1 MIAIEDYETLPKL
14 SGVNTDAN
22 EFYTWLV
29 KKKGLAEDSI
39 FACADKQ
46 QCSWATNGT
55 KATEITNELF
65 NLWRKVT
72 DWGDAGV
79 ATTEFF
85 FYYSGHGFANTKTS
99 NDKPVDHLV
108 ASDFQ
113 NAIMSGD
120 KCLEF
125 YKIKESLYRSLGPVT
140 HYYFIDACRNTNND
154 VKPTGLSFN
163 PPQATNGS
171 TGASFWLFST
181 ARQEVAARDSE
192 FARALVEGLGG
203 AGSAADWYKARFWVM
218 FQNLCEYVDRRIQKR
233 SAQQV
238 DADQEGKGRGL
249 ILEVKPVPEYE
260 CQIVID
266 NAKPTDEFTLS
277 ISTQGSP
284 PDEIEFKGGS
294 YKFQRA
300 PGYHNITLTH
310 TTAEVVQKEPPP
322 SDEGV
327 SLFENLAMRFEM
339 DTVAARRE
347 VSAERGRVSPNADVM
362 FTALPM
368 DEIQLEN
375 LGSGFVRTKTGT
387 FESEVEPGDYLI
399 TLRQSGRR
407 IGSKRLNIKRG
418 AMLTLDLRDP
428 ELNLVSVQPSPIR
441 DQCINVIAQ
450 HQDPP
455 LRRLSQTLGPLS
467 TWDLS
472 LVLSLLGASRIVSS
486 ANDFPLLSQLPLTS
500 FTGSKPADS
509 PVYVLAGFEKS
520 KGEFEVGVS
529 DDEHVAWQEMS
540 RVASL
545 GIHEKLI
552 PATPG
557 AHLVSIKIPKQPP
570 ITYATHCLPNRATL
584 VVFTEDIDG
593 RLTLHQYILPIR
605 VLFGFLESRVLEYLQ
620 NDPLEVVR
628 LMFLAQIQ
636 FARKRPVFGEGGGP
650 IQYAETL
657 LDGKWLDP
665 IMSLIGAY
673 QLIRQG
679 VLKEHPNLLDLML
692 QNLRTFFGGLPDTE
706 AIAKVIG
713 QPWTMPNAAP
723 LLLESV
729 LAFDENQEQRML
741 PLAYDQVD
749 YGSAWTSWRD
759 MVK

>member
-1 MIAIEDYETLPKL
+1 MTARAFIIAIEEYETLPRL
-14 SGVNTDAN
+14 NGVNNDAN
-22 EFYTWLV
+22 EFHDWLV
-29 KKKGLAEDSI
+29 QKKGLSPTSI
-39 FACADKQ
+39 FACADKRF
-46 QCSWATNGT
+46 CPWATAGT
-55 KATEITNELF
+55 KSSEITTELF
-65 NLWRKVT
+65 NLWKKVT
-72 DWGDAGV
+72 DWEDGGD

-85 FYYSGHGFANTKTS
+85 FYYSGHGFANTKTI

-113 NAIMSGD
+113 NAILSGD

-163 PPQATNGS
+163 PPQAKNGS

-181 ARQEVAARDSE
+181 AKQELAARDSE
-192 FARALVEGLGG
+192 FARALVDGLSGI
-203 AGSAADWYKARFWVM
+203 GSAADWYKTKFWVM
-218 FQNLCEYVDRRIQKR
+218 FTNLWEYVDGRIQQR
-233 SAQQV
+233 SPQQV
-238 DADQEGKGRGL
+238 DSDQEGKGRGL
-249 ILEVKPVPEYE
+249 ILEVKPIPQYE
-260 CQIVID
+260 CEIVVD

-284 PDEIEFKGGS
+284 PAQSKFQGGS
-294 YKFQRA
+294 HKFKSL
-300 PGYHNITLTH
+300 PGYQVITVTH
-310 TTAEVVQKEPPP
+310 PTAVVVQKDPPV

-327 SLFENLAMRFEM
+327 SLFENCVLRFELQ
-339 DTVAARRE
+339 AAR
-347 VSAERGRVSPNADVM
+347 VKSARRRGPRSSQADVSL
-362 FTALPM
+362 TALST

-375 LGSGFVRTKTGT
+375 LGSGA
-387 FESEVEPGDYLI
+387 VETASGQLKSKVVPGDYLVKV
-399 TLRQSGRR
+399 RQSGRT
-407 IGSKRLNIKRG
+407 IGSKRLSVKRG
-418 AMLTLDLRDP
+418 TPINLNLRD
-428 ELNLVSVQPSPIR
+428 LVTVKPSPIR
-441 DQCINVIAQ
+441 DQCVRVIAL
-450 HQDPP
+450 HEDPP
-455 LRRLSQTLGPLS
+455 VKSLSKSLGPLS

-472 LVLSLLGASRIVSS
+472 LVLSLLGASRIISS
-486 ANDFPLLSQLPLTS
+486 PNDFPLLSKLPLATFTS
-500 FTGSKPADS
+500 LKEGAS

-520 KGEFEVGVS
+520 QGSFEVGMS
-529 DDEHVAWQEMS
+529 DDKNATWHMMWQVAD
-540 RVASL
+540 L
-545 GIHEKLI
+545 GIYEKFI

-557 AHLVSIKIPKQPP
+557 AHLVSIKIPNQPS

-593 RLTLHQYILPIR
+593 RFTLHQYILPVR
-605 VLFGFLESRVLEYLQ
+605 VLFGFLDSRVLDYLQ
-620 NDPLEVVR
+620 NDPLDVVR

-636 FARKRPVFGEGGGP
+636 FARKRPVFGKDGGP
-650 IQYAETL
+650 IQDFTDL
-657 LDGKWLDP
+657 LYGKWLDP

-673 QLIRQG
+673 EMIRQG
-679 VLKEHPNLLDLML
+679 ALKEDPARLDEML
-692 QNLRTFFGGLPDTE
+692 YNLRNYFGGLPDTE

-713 QPWTMPNAAP
+713 RPWNMPQGAP

-729 LAFDENQEQRML
+729 LAFDETQEQRIL